1 MIGFPGKPSQP
12 HGRMKNSCRLT
23 VGHTNTNRQWQYKM
37 QDVAVLSSKHVF
49 EMIFYATTLG
59 LSASSASV
67 GPYTGPHSTPPRN
80 AVRGRGRAEQDIRL
94 GRSKIA
100 LFINSSSNC
109 RSHGSDNVKSSSRS
123 QLSATH
129 HRHLRPARPRS
140 PSLVW

>member
-67 GPYTGPHSTPPRN
+67 GPYTGPHSDYWQWDGRMARMGSPWAPGSAPP
-80 AVRGRGRAEQDIRL
+80 
-94 GRSKIA
+94 S
-100 LFINSSSNC
+100 
-109 RSHGSDNVKSSSRS
+109 
-123 QLSATH
+123 
-129 HRHLRPARPRS
+129 
-140 PSLVW
+140 